1 MAIEYSAEEL
11 ANASTKDLD
20 KILDNFDIGSDYSK
34 YFAKFDETQIENIKK
49 NLSLKMSG
57 LSQKSQNI
65 IGQATQQIG
74 KVEESK
80 RQSMKTR
87 GFEGAG
93 DVVSDLNAQKGGIL
107 GGYTAAQ
114 QGINLQEQQASL
126 GAEMDMKSAYEDY
139 QDKFMSQ
146 LSNVESQIMSDPES
160 DPEYVGRQG
169 FNLFGSN
176 NPNSKTCVVS
186 TALNDSGAWSDSEKR
201 DAVKWCQDTHHDGS
215 QRGKAWVKGYHTW
228 GKFLSKWVKKSN
240 IIRWVVDTTTTA
252 FVDHTKRNKKNYL
265 GWMIHHL
272 WINPLSYIIGYSK
285 KNKIIGNLATFG
297 LIGIYTLLFPLFA
310 IASIPH
316 VIKEKYGSRI

>member
-1 MAIEYSAEEL
+1 MATEYSAEEL
-11 ANASTKDLD
+11 ANASTEDLD
-20 KILDNFDIGSDYSK
+20 KILANFDIGSDYSK
-34 YFAKFDETQIENIKK
+34 YFAEFDETQIENIKK

-57 LSQKSQNI
+57 LSQKSQSI

-74 KVEESK
+74 QLEKAK

-87 GFEGAG
+87 GFEGSG
-93 DVVSDLNAQKGGIL
+93 DVLDNLNVQKGNIL

-114 QGINLQEQQASL
+114 EGMDLQKQQAEL
-126 GAEMDMKSAYEDY
+126 GAEMDIKSAYEDY
-139 QDKFMSQ
+139 QDKFMTQ
-146 LSNVESQIMSDPES
+146 LSNVESQMMSDPEN
-160 DPEYVGRQG
+160 DPMYVGRRG
-169 FNLFGSN
+169 INLFGSN
-176 NPNSKTCVVS
+176 DPTSTMCVVS
-186 TALNDSGAWSDSEKR
+186 TALNSSGAWSDSEKK
-201 DAVKWCQDTHHDGS
+201 DAVDWCQETHHDGS
-215 QRGKAWVKGYHTW
+215 ERGKAWVKGYHTW
-228 GKFLSKWVKKSN
+228 GKFLSKWVKKSK
-240 IIRWVVDTTTTA
+240 IVRWVVDTTTTA